1 MTEFPWAYAGG
12 AAALTL
18 IASCWGHLKSAWA
31 QVASRLVVSVSV
43 SGYQAE
49 AIQLLLREKFTPS
62 RMGPREYVGWLLHV
76 RKRCRTQLIAMETI
90 GSAGRFYWR
99 GMKAVWVVRSD
110 DSATEVEEGVTSR
123 DWKSNGLKLL
133 YVRGTFSADELIH
146 EAAEYFNFRIASFD
160 DSDVPGQ
167 RRHYVRHIYGTA
179 GDGKYGASGRQR
191 HSGPASAYDTRAC
204 LQHRPVGWELTQLGH
219 PDLGTGRAVDRLA
232 LTDASRALVREAHF
246 WKANEQWYRERTIPW
261 RRGWL
266 LHGPPGTGK
275 TALIRAISEDLDLP
289 VYVYDLASLKNEE
302 MQQAWSHMLS
312 QVPCMAVIED
322 IDAVFHGREN
332 VTGREQH
339 LTFDCLLNCLDGI
352 ERCDGLFVV
361 ITTNKLEHIDSALG
375 IPDASGNSSRPGRID
390 RTLYLGPLDEQARR
404 TIAGRILPEQDAT
417 QREVVA
423 AGEGDTAAQF
433 QERCSRIAL
442 DHLWQDCGTPAD
454 APASASG
461 QSVNIEASGEAA
473 TAENPPAAASARPVA
488 PERMPSDLS
497 A

>member
-18 IASCWGHLKSAWA
+18 LASCWGHLKSAWA
-31 QVASRLVVSVSV
+31 QVASRLIVSVTV

-99 GMKAVWVVRSD
+99 GMKAIWVVRSD
-110 DSATEVEEGVTSR
+110 EGSTEVEEGVTAR

-133 YVRGTFSADELIH
+133 YVRGTFAADELIH
-146 EAAEYFNFRIASFD
+146 EAAEHFNFRIASFNE
-160 DSDVPGQ
+160 SDVPGQ

-179 GDGKYGASGRQR
+179 GDGKYGASGKQR

-204 LQHRPVGWELTQLGH
+204 LQHRPVGWNLNQLGH
-219 PDLGTGRAVDRLA
+219 PDLGAGRAIDRLA

-302 MQQAWSHMLS
+302 LQQAWSHMLS
-312 QVPCMAVIED
+312 QVPCLAVIED
-322 IDAVFHGREN
+322 IDAVFHGRDN

-361 ITTNKLEHIDSALG
+361 ITTNKLEHIDPALG
-375 IPDASGNSSRPGRID
+375 IPDERGDSSRPGRID
-390 RTLYLGPLDEQARR
+390 RTLYLGPLDEAARQ
-404 TIAGRILPEQDAT
+404 TIAGRILVGHEAA
-417 QREVVA
+417 QRQVVTDGA
-423 AGEGDTAAQF
+423 GDTAAQF

-442 DHLWQDCGTPAD
+442 EHLW
-454 APASASG
+454 S
-461 QSVNIEASGEAA
+461 EATESD
-473 TAENPPAAASARPVA
+473 ENPAAPSSAGTTRNANGRDRVASD
-488 PERMPSDLS
+488 MS